1 MKFYAYKGRYHLGGE
16 SLGTSGKLLYERK
29 TYEGA
34 VNYAIKHLGRE
45 SSVWVYTNFYNND
58 TFRRVY

>member
-16 SLGTSGKLLYERK
+16 ALGTSGKLLFQLK

-34 VNYAIKHLGRE
+34 VRRAHKYLGKE
-45 SSVWVYTNFYNND
+45 SSVWVYTSFYDNS